1 MSTSAKKSSL
11 NSLSRVWEWIYYQG
25 IEISLR
31 RTREQEMQTGLPLD
45 RRRIKEVTRIPGSSS
60 VPSAHMAVSGFSVC
74 VCVWF
79 SSCGAAFSGPPKKIP
94 QGDPGTTSARHQ
106 SSNQCQTKQFSGQI
120 TRRALIS
127 RCDHLLILTDGA
139 YGT

>member
-1 MSTSAKKSSL
+1 MIEGLVSTSAKKSSL

-60 VPSAHMAVSGFSVC
+60 VPSAHMAVSGFSLCVC
-74 VCVWF
+74 VCGF
-79 SSCGAAFSGPPKKIP
+79 LPAEQLSQALPRKSLKEIQALHPHDTRAQI
-94 QGDPGTTSARHQ
+94 SARL
-106 SSNQCQTKQFSGQI
+106 SSSQV
-120 TRRALIS
+120 RLR
-127 RCDHLLILTDGA
+127 DGL
-139 YGT
+139 